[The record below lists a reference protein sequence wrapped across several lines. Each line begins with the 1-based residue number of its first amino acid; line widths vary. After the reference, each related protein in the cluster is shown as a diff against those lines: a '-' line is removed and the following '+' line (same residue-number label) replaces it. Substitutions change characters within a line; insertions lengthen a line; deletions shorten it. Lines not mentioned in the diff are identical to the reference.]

1 MEYLLVRLAAGMSLI
16 CIFYESQRPFH
27 VLWLLSLKINS
38 KLYYM
43 IYFPPL
49 SIDDIKSTW
58 LYKIIT
64 MSVEYL
70 SEIFLDNLV
79 QNNSES
85 KSYTG
90 VHMP

>member
-1 MEYLLVRLAAGMSLI
+1 
-16 CIFYESQRPFH
+16 
-27 VLWLLSLKINS
+27 
-38 KLYYM
+38 M